1 MATGNRRRA
10 MSEINVTP
18 LVDVML
24 VLLVVFMVTVPV
36 IVKCRDQ
43 GKVDVDLP
51 KTDASKPLTEEIQ
64 TMLIV
69 TKDGEVKLDRGGE
82 APEEATEDE
91 ENAAAAER
99 SMSLVS
105 CAGVKD
111 DFAACLEPLQAKL
124 ETISYLKDGRKI
136 YFVAD
141 RTLPYGLVVDVMA
154 RIKAAGIANIGMVTQ
169 PTAVE

>member
-1 MATGNRRRA
+1 MATNRRA

-36 IVKCRDQ
+36 IVKCHDQ

-51 KTDASKPLTEEIQ
+51 KTDASKPLTEDVQ

-69 TKDGEVKLDRGGE
+69 TKEGEVKLDRGGD
-82 APEEATEDE
+82 APAAEDPE
-91 ENAAAAER
+91 HGDASER
-99 SMSLVS
+99 SMSLVT
-105 CAGVKD
+105 CAGVTN
-111 DFAACLEPLQAKL
+111 DFSACLQPLQAKL
-124 ETISYLKDGRKI
+124 EAIPYLKDGRRI
-136 YFVAD
+136 FFVAD

-154 RIKAAGIANIGMVTQ
+154 RVKAAGIANIGMVTQ
-169 PTAVE
+169 PTAAE